1 MTKASEDN
9 WQPVAPGSVLAKQ
22 AEQVRLKAEKRVACE
37 AKADSIIKSN
47 VVQAMAVGLIPVP
60 LLDVVGLTNIQFKM
74 VDDLVKLY
82 GIRYT
87 NIEKSVVRSFIMGLL
102 PVAGVTGLSSAFK
115 FLPGIGSIAG
125 SAGVCVTAGGL
136 TYATGKVFA
145 RHFAAG
151 GTLKDFDLAKAKQH
165 FMREFRRGKQIAK
178 QQAGNP
184 QLFLHS

>member
-1 MTKASEDN
+1 MTEASEDD
-9 WQPVAPGSVLAKQ
+9 WQPIASGSALAQQ
-22 AEQVRLKAEKRVACE
+22 AAQVRLKAEQRVACE

-82 GIRYT
+82 SIRYT
-87 NIEKSVVRSFIMGLL
+87 NIEKSVVRSFVMGLL
-102 PVAGVTGLSSAFK
+102 PVAGIAGLSSAFK

-145 RHFAAG
+145 KHFATG
-151 GTLKDFDLAKAKQH
+151 GTLQDFDLTKARQH
-165 FMREFRRGKQIAK
+165 FMREFRRGKQIVK
-178 QQAGNP
+178 QQAGKP
-184 QLFLHS
+184 PSLLHS